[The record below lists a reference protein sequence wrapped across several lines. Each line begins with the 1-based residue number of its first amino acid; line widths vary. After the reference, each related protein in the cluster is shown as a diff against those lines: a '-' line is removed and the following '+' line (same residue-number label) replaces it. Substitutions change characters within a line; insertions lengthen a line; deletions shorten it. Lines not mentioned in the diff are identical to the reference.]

1 MAGRIL
7 VTGATGFIGME
18 LARHLSSEGLRPR
31 LLIRRPDRAVLLRDL
46 DAEIIPGDLEDLA
59 SLERAVRGVD
69 TVIHLGGRALFENY
83 KLVQGTLVHGSVA
96 LMRASQEAGV
106 SSFVFASSLLV
117 YASSPNLIDAT
128 TPLEPLGGYGRA
140 KAEAED
146 LLTKLADKSG
156 LRLAILR
163 LPHVYG
169 PTSLLFDQIRS
180 GWMLQPGSGANIYSH
195 MHVHDA
201 ARLLTAVADSSWSGA
216 SPVADAS
223 PQRWV
228 DFFGRCRSLYPR
240 FHYLRLPSWLAL
252 SGAFLA
258 ESLSAARR
266 RPAMLTTDAVRG
278 FNLNLA
284 VRPGLVWDEL
294 GLEMRFP
301 TIQEGL
307 ADVFC
312 RGVPFAWQ
320 PSVRDHCACFLDAG
334 SCPAEFKI

>member
-1 MAGRIL
+1 MTGKIL
-7 VTGATGFIGME
+7 VTGATGFIGLE

-31 LLIRRPDRAVLLRDL
+31 LLVRRPDRAVLLHGL
-46 DAEIIPGDLEDLA
+46 DAEVVPGDLEDQA
-59 SLERAVRGVD
+59 SLDRAVRGVD
-69 TVIHLGGRALFENY
+69 TVIHLGGRALFERY
-83 KLVQGTLVHGSVA
+83 ELVQGTLVQGSAA
-96 LMRASQEAGV
+96 LMRAAQEAGV
-106 SSFVFASSLLV
+106 RSFVFASSLLV
-117 YASSPNLIDAT
+117 YASNPHPIDAT

-146 LLTKLADKSG
+146 LLTKLAARNG

-180 GWMLQPGSGANIYSH
+180 GWMFQPGPGANIYSH

-228 DFFGRCRSLYPR
+228 DFFARCRSLYPR
-240 FHYLRLPSWLAL
+240 FHYLRLSSWLAL

-258 ESLSAARR
+258 ESLSAVRR

-294 GLEMRFP
+294 GLALRFP
-301 TIQEGL
+301 TIEEGL

-320 PSVRDHCACFLDAG
+320 PSVRDQCACYLDAG
-334 SCPAEFKI
+334 PCPVDSKI